1 MATTEKDSLPMDR
14 ARLRTIETTLGLS
27 GLLLSFAG
35 MGAIFWHIAWD
46 AAVVFLLVSTPAL
59 VYVAYILLVYD
70 RRHRD
75 MGGKTDNEKRSP
87 QD

>member
-1 MATTEKDSLPMDR
+1 MDR

-27 GLLLSFAG
+27 ALLLSFAG
-35 MGAIFWHIAWD
+35 MGAILWRMAWD
-46 AAVVFLLVSTPAL
+46 AAVVFLLVSTPAVL
-59 VYVAYILLVYD
+59 YVAYRVLIYD

-75 MGGKTDNEKRSP
+75 MGGKTDNEKRIP

>member
-1 MATTEKDSLPMDR
+1 MDR
-14 ARLRTIETTLGLS
+14 ARLRTIETTLGLL

-35 MGAIFWHIAWD
+35 MGAIFWHLAWD

-59 VYVAYILLVYD
+59 VYVAYILLVYALHQHD
-70 RRHRD
+70 ELE
-75 MGGKTDNEKRSP
+75 GKTDKAKRSP

>member
-1 MATTEKDSLPMDR
+1 MATCIRVKESLMER

-35 MGAIFWHIAWD
+35 MGAIFWNLRWD
-46 AAVVFLLVSTPAL
+46 AAVVYLLVSTPAL
-59 VYVAYILLVYD
+59 VYVAYILLIYD

-87 QD
+87 